1 MHLILIPL
9 LLLVVLGA
17 GLLAW
22 RSRRAPPVAAR
33 PLRVPL
39 PAAPAPAARVA
50 PPTADRAAPPAAGA
64 VGKPAPA
71 EFFAQPPEVVGHFD
85 WRLATAL
92 DDARRQ
98 ALVAAVG
105 RIRRPPAALQQL
117 LSPQFLDRASSQALS
132 ELINGEAQL
141 AAKVLATVNAPLYG
155 LSRPVSGIG
164 QAVTFLGLNTVRS
177 IVLRD
182 LLDGSFPAQ
191 QPALRQA
198 TQDLWNA
205 SALASEL
212 CNRLGTKL
220 GLADGGALVAQVLLS
235 FLGHLAS
242 ATLLAERT
250 GAAPP
255 TAGSL
260 LQRTRSAQDAL
271 GLGPAEIGG
280 LLLQAWGLPATIV
293 DGVRAIDRIVVT
305 PAGTLPAIEGTALA
319 LAHLCARIGEQLARA
334 DSPAGASLA
343 GVAEGLLQAEDNF
356 HLRAHLAAPAMAR
369 LAEHLQ
375 APDLAQVVLTLQQ
388 GLQQGMQ
395 ARR

>member
-1 MHLILIPL
+1 MSPIVIA
-9 LLLVVLGA
+9 LV
-17 GLLAW
+17 LLAALAAAWWMW
-22 RSRRAPPVAAR
+22 RGRSAAKPTSAAAAR
-33 PLRVPL
+33 PLRVPVPVA
-39 PAAPAPAARVA
+39 PAAGTARPAPAAA
-50 PPTADRAAPPAAGA
+50 PG
-64 VGKPAPA
+64 PA
-71 EFFAQPPEVVGHFD
+71 EFFALAPEVLGRFD
-85 WRLATAL
+85 WTLASAL

-105 RIRRPPAALQQL
+105 RIRRPPAALQQM

-155 LSRPVSGIG
+155 LAKPVSGIG

-191 QPALRQA
+191 NSTKNPALKQA
-198 TQDLWNA
+198 TQELWNA

-212 CNRLGTKL
+212 CNRLSSKL
-220 GLADGGALVAQVLLS
+220 GIADAGALVAQVLLS

-242 ATLLAERT
+242 ATLLAERS
-250 GAAPP
+250 GATPT

-260 LQRTRSAQDAL
+260 LQRTRTAQDAL
-271 GLGPAEIGG
+271 DLGPAEIGG
-280 LLLQAWGLPATIV
+280 LLLQAWGVPKTIA

-305 PAGTLPAIEGTALA
+305 PAGEVPATDGAALA

-334 DSPAGASLA
+334 DSPTGTSLA
-343 GVAEGLLQAEDNF
+343 GMAEGLLQAEENF

-375 APDLAQVVLTLQQ
+375 ASDLVQALQ

>member
-1 MHLILIPL
+1 MTLIVIA
-9 LLLVVLGA
+9 LV
-17 GLLAW
+17 LLAALAAAWWLW
-22 RSRRAPPVAAR
+22 RGRSAAKPAPAAAHQ
-33 PLRVPL
+33 PLRVVVPVAPAAGTARPAP
-39 PAAPAPAARVA
+39 PAAPAPA
-50 PPTADRAAPPAAGA
+50 
-64 VGKPAPA
+64 
-71 EFFAQPPEVVGHFD
+71 EFFTLPPEAVACFD
-85 WRLATAL
+85 WTLAAAL

-98 ALVAAVG
+98 ALVAAMG
-105 RIRRPPAALQQL
+105 RVRRPPAALQQM

-155 LSRPVSGIG
+155 LSKPVSGIG

-198 TQDLWNA
+198 TQALWNA

-250 GAAPP
+250 GAPP
-255 TAGSL
+255 STAGHL

-280 LLLQAWGLPATIV
+280 LLLQAWGVPAAIV
-293 DGVRAIDRIVVT
+293 DRVRAIDRIVVT
-305 PAGTLPAIEGTALA
+305 PAGEVSAADGAALA

-334 DSPAGASLA
+334 DSPVGTSLA
-343 GVAEGLLQAEDNF
+343 GLAAGLLQAEENF

-375 APDLAQVVLTLQQ
+375 APDLAQAVLTLQQ
-388 GLQQGMQ
+388 GL
-395 ARR
+395 RNTR

>member
-1 MHLILIPL
+1 MSLIVIA
-9 LLLVVLGA
+9 LV
-17 GLLAW
+17 LLAALAAAWWMW
-22 RSRRAPPVAAR
+22 RDRSAAKPTPAAAPR
-33 PLRVPL
+33 PLRAAVPVAPAAGTTRL
-39 PAAPAPAARVA
+39 TPPAAPAPAEFFTL
-50 PPTADRAAPPAAGA
+50 PPEA
-64 VGKPAPA
+64 VGR
-71 EFFAQPPEVVGHFD
+71 FD
-85 WRLATAL
+85 WTLASAL

-105 RIRRPPAALQQL
+105 RVRRPPAALQQM

-191 QPALRQA
+191 HPALKQA
-198 TQDLWNA
+198 TQELWNA

-242 ATLLAERT
+242 ATLLAERS

-260 LQRTRSAQDAL
+260 LQRTRTAQDAL

-280 LLLQAWGLPATIV
+280 LLLQAWGVPAAIV

-305 PAGTLPAIEGTALA
+305 PAGEVPAGDGAALA

-334 DSPAGASLA
+334 DSPAGGTSLA
-343 GVAEGLLQAEDNF
+343 GLAGLAEGLLQAEESF
-356 HLRAHLAAPAMAR
+356 HLRAHLATPAMAR

-375 APDLAQVVLTLQQ
+375 APDLAQAVLTLQQ
-388 GLQQGMQ
+388 GL
-395 ARR
+395 RSTR

>member
-1 MHLILIPL
+1 MTLIVIAL
-9 LLLVVLGA
+9 A
-17 GLLAW
+17 LLAALAAAWWMW
-22 RSRRAPPVAAR
+22 RSRSVARPDPAAAVR
-33 PLRVPL
+33 PLRVAVPV
-39 PAAPAPAARVA
+39 APAAS
-50 PPTADRAAPPAAGA
+50 TAR
-64 VGKPAPA
+64 PAPA
-71 EFFAQPPEVVGHFD
+71 EFFALPPEVVGRFD
-85 WRLATAL
+85 WALASAL

-98 ALVAAVG
+98 ALVTAVG
-105 RIRRPPAALQQL
+105 RIRRPPAALQQM

-182 LLDGSFPAQ
+182 LLEGSFPAQ
-191 QPALRQA
+191 HPALKQA
-198 TQDLWNA
+198 TQELWSA
-205 SALASEL
+205 SALASDL

-220 GLADGGALVAQVLLS
+220 GLADGGTLVAQVLLS

-242 ATLLAERT
+242 TTLLTERT

-260 LQRTRSAQDAL
+260 LQRTRSAQDVL

-280 LLLQAWGLPATIV
+280 LLLQAWGVPAAIA

-305 PAGTLPAIEGTALA
+305 PPGEVPAADGAALA
-319 LAHLCARIGEQLARA
+319 LAHLCARLGEQLARA
-334 DSPAGASLA
+334 DSPVGTSLA
-343 GVAEGLLQAEDNF
+343 GLAEGLLQAEENF

-375 APDLAQVVLTLQQ
+375 APDLAQAVLTLQQ
-388 GLQQGMQ
+388 GLRSM
-395 ARR
+395 R

>member
-1 MHLILIPL
+1 MSLIVIALA
-9 LLLVVLGA
+9 VLA
-17 GLLAW
+17 ALAATWWMW
-22 RSRRAPPVAAR
+22 RSSRSTNKPGPATVAR
-33 PLRVPL
+33 SLRVPV
-39 PAAPAPAARVA
+39 PV
-50 PPTADRAAPPAAGA
+50 PPAAGA
-64 VGKPAPA
+64 VRPAPPPAPAPA
-71 EFFAQPPEVVGHFD
+71 EFFALPPEAVGCFD
-85 WRLATAL
+85 WTLATTL
-92 DDARRQ
+92 DAARRQ
-98 ALVAAVG
+98 ALVDAVG
-105 RIRRPPAALQQL
+105 RIRRPPAALQQM
-117 LSPQFLDRASSQALS
+117 LSPQFLDRASSQSLS

-182 LLDGSFPAQ
+182 LLDGSFAAQ
-191 QPALRQA
+191 QPVLRQA

-212 CNRLGTKL
+212 CNRLSTKL

-242 ATLLAERT
+242 ATLQAERT

-255 TAGSL
+255 AAGSL
-260 LQRTRSAQDAL
+260 LQRTRSAQDTL

-280 LLLQAWGLPATIV
+280 LLLQAWGLPSTIV

-305 PAGTLPAIEGTALA
+305 PAGDLPAGDAAALA
-319 LAHLCARIGEQLARA
+319 LAHLCARLGEQLARP
-334 DSPAGASLA
+334 DSPAGTSLA
-343 GVAEGLLQAEDNF
+343 GLAEGLLQAEENF
-356 HLRAHLAAPAMAR
+356 HLRAHLATPAMAR

-375 APDLAQVVLTLQQ
+375 APDLVQSVLTLQQ
-388 GLQQGMQ
+388 GLRSQ
-395 ARR
+395 R